1 MDEINARYLWQD
13 EVHDEEVNQILL
25 KQGKSAWGVGRLEH
39 FKTGLLQDC
48 AEELAE
54 ILFVVNDQNTW
65 HVASTLSRSYVRVR
79 TPILTFLAGGTIT
92 FFAKCTEL
100 NGENCGL

>member
-1 MDEINARYLWQD
+1 MDEINARYLRHD

-39 FKTGLLQDC
+39 FKAGLLQDC
-48 AEELAE
+48 AEELAA

-65 HVASTLSRSYVRVR
+65 HVASTLSKFYVRVLVH
-79 TPILTFLAGGTIT
+79 ILTSLAGGTIT
-92 FFAKCTEL
+92 FFASAQ
-100 NGENCGL
+100 N